1 MDSQFNDL
9 NTEYR
14 KAIRDNNENLKLKLL
29 EKMRSNILKRNH
41 GNDCFTRIL
50 DSKSYLISKST
61 YQELL
66 EINGEMN
73 RIASSQKL
81 TDISNQ
87 ARIGQTNN
95 NEYGSNNP
103 YPQK

>member
-9 NTEYR
+9 NAKYQ
-14 KAIRDNNENLKLKLL
+14 KAIKDNNNNLKLDLL
-29 EKMRSNILKRNH
+29 EQMRSNIKKRNK
-41 GNDCFTRIL
+41 GNNSFIRSL
-50 DSKSYLISKST
+50 DNKSHSVPKST